1 MVENESGNI
10 MLLKADSLATRE
22 VIAKR
27 LLTPEQSDDTFKG
40 VKRVRISRNIFRLNW
55 VLILAVVLGV

>member
-10 MLLKADSLATRE
+10 LLLKADSLATRQ

-27 LLTPEQSDDTFKG
+27 LLTPEQSDYTFKG
-40 VKRVRISRNIFRLNW
+40 VKRVCIAKNIF
-55 VLILAVVLGV
+55 